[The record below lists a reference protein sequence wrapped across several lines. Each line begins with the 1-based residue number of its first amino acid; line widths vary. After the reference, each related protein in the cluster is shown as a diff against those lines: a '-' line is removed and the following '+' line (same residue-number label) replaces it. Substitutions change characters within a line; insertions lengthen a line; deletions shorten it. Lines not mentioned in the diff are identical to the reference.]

1 MVRTIA
7 GGILGGFALFVI
19 RFLFWQTPLSA
30 LAFHRTGEAP
40 GANLQAA
47 LAQSLTQT
55 GTGVYIVPDP
65 ATAQGTIL
73 YGKGPIAT
81 IFYNNSG
88 FPVTDSA
95 ALIGGLVLALI
106 AGVVIALAL
115 RFAAADFGN
124 RVRIALLSALAA
136 VLWLDIG
143 QAVFSHAHW
152 GYILYLAFSD
162 FIALAAAGLIA
173 ARLIVT
179 APAAS
184 VNATTTMH

>member
-30 LAFHRTGEAP
+30 LAFHRAGETP

-47 LAQSLTQT
+47 LAQALTQT

-65 ATAQGTIL
+65 ATAQGTVL

-88 FPVTDSA
+88 FPVTDPA
-95 ALIGGLVLALI
+95 ALISGLILAVI
-106 AGVVIALAL
+106 VGIVIALAL
-115 RFAAADFGN
+115 RFAATDFGN
-124 RVRIALLSALAA
+124 RARIALLASLAA

-143 QAVFSHAHW
+143 QAVFNHAHW
-152 GYILYLAFSD
+152 GFILYLAFSD
-162 FIALAAAGLIA
+162 FIALAATGLIA
-173 ARLIVT
+173 ARLIER
-179 APAAS
+179 AP
-184 VNATTTMH
+184 VNSADATTMH